1 MIIITIGNAW
11 GELRVP
17 PLTPLLL
24 LMGIFIK
31 IKEFL

>member
-1 MIIITIGNAW
+1 MIIITIGSAW
-11 GELRVP
+11 VELRVP
-17 PLTPLLL
+17 PLPPLLF